1 MKINL
6 RTNNRVVLKLSFA
19 RYTYPLLLLL
29 LYREFISFKLFEIFT
44 I

>member
-19 RYTYPLLLLL
+19 RYTHSYYSNYVVEVL
-29 LYREFISFKLFEIFT
+29 I
-44 I
+44 